1 MSLRTG
7 LGLLVV
13 TLGVGVS
20 GVAAAQEAP
29 QKKPSSGS
37 EQVGQT
43 APPTAFAESID
54 TEEGDSDKAA
64 PPRVPWRGTN
74 VSWTNTATTSV
85 LGIGQEVQSTDYE
98 QYIMNW
104 AFHLNYFLVD
114 QDKWSIGIS
123 TTPGF
128 SVELTNSDITTTQRE
143 VQFNDLP
150 LIGAYNRNLYSHED
164 GWNTGI
170 TVGSGFIFPTSPISY
185 NTGRILTTTQR
196 VGVAQV
202 FPLAGPDSP
211 VFKTFS
217 LSGSLRWDHNFTEA
231 TTAVS
236 PQLERERQSASGAPI
251 IDDQL
256 TGGTM
261 IHDTLRESITLSF
274 TESIPPG
281 MPISLSGTFYAA
293 QSFKYAP
300 TESDC
305 VVVVNAGDTCIGTDE
320 LAGVDEPNQDP
331 NTIGFGI
338 GLSFQPIP
346 EASVSFDYDSGTPQL
361 GPDGLRRSVFY
372 NPYATFSGTLTFHP
386 DALYERFTGPKRAIA
401 ENDDERSA
409 F

>member
-1 MSLRTG
+1 M
-7 LGLLVV
+7 
-13 TLGVGVS
+13 TLGVGAS
-20 GVAAAQEAP
+20 GVAAAQETPKA
-29 QKKPSSGS
+29 KASSGA

-43 APPTAFAESID
+43 APPAAFAEEMD
-54 TEEGDSDKAA
+54 ADEGSDKAVPA
-64 PPRVPWRGTN
+64 RVPWRGTN
-74 VSWTNTATTSV
+74 FSWTNTATTSV

-104 AFHLNYFLVD
+104 SFHLNYYVVD
-114 QDKWSIGIS
+114 QDKWSIAVS

-128 SVELTNSDITTTQRE
+128 SVELTNSDITTTERE

-150 LIGAYNRNLYSHED
+150 LIGAYNRNLFSHED

-170 TVGSGFIFPTSPISY
+170 TVGTGFIFPTAPLSY
-185 NTGRILTTTQR
+185 NSGRILTTTQR
-196 VGVAQV
+196 LNIAQV

-217 LSGSLRWDHNFTEA
+217 LSGGVRWDHNFTEA
-231 TTAVS
+231 TSAVS
-236 PQLERERQSASGAPI
+236 PQLERERQSASGATI

-256 TGGTM
+256 GPMM

-274 TESIPPG
+274 NESIPPG
-281 MPISLSGTFYAA
+281 MPIGLSGTFYAA
-293 QSFKYAP
+293 QSFKYSP

-305 VVVVNAGDTCIGTDE
+305 VVVVNAGSTCIGTDE
-320 LAGVDEPNQDP
+320 LAHVDEPNQSP
-331 NTIGFGI
+331 NTVGFNI

-346 EASVSFDYDSGTPQL
+346 EASVAFDYDSGTPQL

-401 ENDDERSA
+401 ENDDERAA